1 MVLQQMHKECA
12 RECVYSV
19 NVFAM
24 FVGTLACGR
33 CAYSPFSST
42 DCRTREQLITTA
54 YLSVWWWG
62 RKEPI
67 GTQP

>member
-1 MVLQQMHKECA
+1 M
-12 RECVYSV
+12 YSV

-33 CAYSPFSST
+33 RAYFLLSA
-42 DCRTREQLITTA
+42 RGGRARKQLITTA
-54 YLSVWWWG
+54 YLSVWCRG

-67 GTQP
+67 GA

>member
-33 CAYSPFSST
+33 RAYFLLSA
-42 DCRTREQLITTA
+42 RGGRARKQLITTA
-54 YLSVWWWG
+54 YLSVWCRD

-67 GTQP
+67 GA